1 MMMTRRVKI
10 AEIAHRCGVS
20 ISTVSLVLNDRPGV
34 AQETRERVLAV
45 AAELGYPINLPS
57 PKDRESSLSTLRMLV
72 KLDPD
77 LAPQAN
83 PFYSKVILG
92 IEEACRHKGIN
103 LLFASLPV
111 DENNQPLEVTPQW
124 LGGNP
129 DGLLLVGIYV
139 NESVMDLLAQYAGPV
154 VLVDSYAV
162 REEFDSVLSDNF
174 RAAYQAVEYL
184 IAKGH
189 QHIGLIGGDERCFPS
204 LRDRRNG
211 YLRAL
216 KEHGISHMYI
226 ANFNISR
233 SRGFEETIAL
243 LKAHPQISALFCLND
258 EVANAA
264 VRAAQSL
271 GRRVPED
278 LAVIGYDDT
287 YIATHTHPTLTTLHV
302 DTLAMGRAA
311 VALLELRRQHPD
323 AARMTLLIH
332 PVLVERESVTTLTA
346 YKEMIKP

>member
-1 MMMTRRVKI
+1 MMTKRVKI

-20 ISTVSLVLNDRPGV
+20 VSTVSLVLNNRPGV

-45 AAELGYPINLPS
+45 AAELGYPINS
-57 PKDRESSLSTLRMLV
+57 SSSKDRESPLSTLRMLV

-111 DENNQPLEVTPQW
+111 DENNQPLEISPQW
-124 LGGNP
+124 LSGNP
-129 DGLLLVGIYV
+129 DGLLLVGVYV
-139 NESVMDLLAQYAGPV
+139 NETFMDLLAQYAGPV
-154 VLVDSYAV
+154 VLIDSYAV
-162 REEFDSVLSDNF
+162 REEFDAVLSDNF

-189 QHIGLIGGDERCFPS
+189 QHIGLVGGDERCYPS

-216 KEHGISHMYI
+216 KEHGISHTYL

-243 LKAHPQISALFCLND
+243 LKAHPQISALFCIND

-264 VRAAQSL
+264 VRAAQNL

-311 VALLELRRQHPD
+311 VELLELRRQHPD

-332 PVLVERESVTTLTA
+332 PVLVERESVTALTVH
-346 YKEMIKP
+346 KEMVKP